1 VKGTLLLPAYAAAR
15 PALGPFMGH
24 LYPRAFT
31 DPTREHLAVRER
43 AGLFDLSFMGQYAIE
58 GPGALALLQRL
69 ITHDASRL
77 GPGQILYSPI
87 CDEAGG
93 LINDCTV
100 YRLGAERFIVYT
112 SLRTT
117 SDELEALGGPAPVTV
132 SDRSEEVAVL
142 ALQGPRAPETL
153 ARLGVAARVLPYYR
167 STETAIEGTPVL
179 LSRIGYTGE
188 VGYELAVAKAGAGR
202 LWGRLLEAGRE
213 EGLTPC
219 GALALDALRIEAGY
233 LLAGRD
239 FDRTRTPLD
248 AGLERLV
255 RFEKGEFR
263 GRAALLTIRERGVP
277 LKLIGVTLPDGS
289 VPDRGAPILRGPAGA
304 QIGEVTS
311 ACRSPLFG
319 RGLALGYMDRGAV
332 GVGQSV
338 GVVAGGVV
346 RPGVMAALPFY
357 DPGRARARRPLGT
370 GPPAEPAG
378 EAAKRA

>member
-1 VKGTLLLPAYAAAR
+1 MKGTPLLPAYAASR
-15 PALGPFMGH
+15 PTLGPFMGH

-58 GPGALALLQRL
+58 GPGALALIQRL

-93 LINDCTV
+93 FVNDCTV
-100 YRLGAERFIVYT
+100 YRLGAEHFTVYT

-117 SDELEALGGPAPVTV
+117 ADELRSLGGPAPVTV
-132 SDRSEEVAVL
+132 TDRSEEVAVL
-142 ALQGPRAPETL
+142 ALQGPRAPEIL
-153 ARLGVAARVLPYYR
+153 ARLGVGDRFLPYYR
-167 STETAIEGTPVL
+167 STETAIEGIPVL

-188 VGYELAVAKAGAGR
+188 LGYELAIAKASAGR

-219 GALALDALRIEAGY
+219 GALALDTLRIEAGY

-277 LKLIGVTLPDGS
+277 LELIGVALPDGL
-289 VPDRGAPILRGPAGA
+289 VPDRGAPILRDPARA

-311 ACRSPLFG
+311 ACYSPVFR
-319 RGLALGYMDRGAV
+319 RGLALGYAARGAAE
-332 GVGQSV
+332 VGQAA
-338 GVVAGGVV
+338 GVVVEGQA
-346 RPGVMAALPFY
+346 RPAAVAALPFY
-357 DPGRARARRPLGT
+357 DPGRARARRPLGAA
-370 GPPAEPAG
+370 GPADSA
-378 EAAKRA
+378 